1 VNGKRYLIVTAD
13 DYGIGAETS
22 RGILELGMQGR
33 VTATVLLVNAP
44 QAEEAVRLWKQAGRP
59 VQLGWHP
66 CLTLDRPC
74 APPDRVPSLIQ
85 RDGTFWP
92 LAPFV
97 KRLALGHI
105 RPAEIECELR
115 AQHNRFVE
123 LVGQPPSVV
132 NSHHHVQVFPPVG
145 AMLLD
150 ILGGRRRRAYLRRVR
165 EPMSMLLKIPGA
177 RLKRGFL
184 TFLGR
189 RDARLQ
195 ERAGYPGNDWL
206 AGVTDPPHVAD
217 PDFLVRWLTKIPGN
231 VVELTCHPGY
241 YDKTLIGR
249 DCTETDG
256 QLVRRMS
263 ELKLLRDDRFLSA
276 CRDAGVTLL
285 APADLEYMPSRRS
298 LAA

>member
-1 VNGKRYLIVTAD
+1 VNGKRYLVVTAD

-33 VTATVLLVNAP
+33 VTASVLLVNAP
-44 QAEEAVRLWKQAGRP
+44 QAEEAVRIWKQAGRP

-85 RDGTFWP
+85 PDGTFWP
-92 LAPFV
+92 LGPFM
-97 KRLALGHI
+97 KRLTLGQI
-105 RPAEIECELR
+105 PPAEIECELR
-115 AQHNRFVE
+115 TQYNRFVE

-145 AMLLD
+145 AILLD
-150 ILGGRRRRAYLRRVR
+150 ILGGRRRPAYLRRVR
-165 EPMSMLLKIPGA
+165 EPMSMLLQIPGA
-177 RLKRGFL
+177 RLKRAFL

-195 ERAGYPGNDWL
+195 ERAGHPGNDWL

-241 YDKTLIGR
+241 HDKTLIGR

-256 QLVRRMS
+256 QLARRVS
-263 ELKLLRDDRFLSA
+263 EMKLLRDDRFLSA
-276 CRDAGVTLL
+276 CRDAGLTLL

-298 LAA
+298 VAA